1 MNTQDADALKSTA
14 SDNKE
19 QISQPTPLSHLSPAW
34 EREGPSLKSAV
45 VTIWQV
51 LRHPVRTFSA
61 PGLPGR
67 KSATTFG
74 VLLLSFELSFFLIS
88 TQPFEGNVV
97 SRLIFIALALVLI
110 PLLAWGNL
118 YLGAGVT
125 QVLLDWTKS
134 GASDFQ
140 RTYRVVAYTS
150 GVLAPFSLIPLL
162 GTLLVMTLGSVV
174 YLHALA
180 AAHGVLKRK
189 VLPSLLVSYLLL
201 FFLYFILSDS
211 PQKAFMDFLM

>member
-1 MNTQDADALKSTA
+1 MNTQDADTLKSAA

-19 QISQPTPLSHLSPAW
+19 KISQPTLLSPLSPAW
-34 EREGPSLKSAV
+34 EREGPSLKTAV
-45 VTIWQV
+45 ITIWQV

-88 TQPFEGNVV
+88 TQSFEGHVI

-110 PLLAWGNL
+110 PFLAWGNL

-150 GVLAPFSLIPLL
+150 GVFAPFYLVPLL
-162 GTLLVMTLGSVV
+162 GGLLVMTLGSGV
-174 YLHALA
+174 YLYAMG

-189 VLPSLLVSYLLL
+189 VLPSLLLSYLIL

-211 PQKAFMDFLM
+211 PQEAILDLLV